1 MQQLTDYDSTTVF
14 ARLTITNIFPFFSGV
29 GLDRQINTSKMKH
42 SIPFKH
48 FDYAIPFADTHAN
61 RMGSGDGS
69 SFDTHLPPLK
79 VSIDFEKRELIL
91 EGKDFFERDSIQ
103 KPQPVVSN
111 PDNARIRVKATIY
124 SGFTMKLSEFTKDE
138 LVFSMDGIL
147 DDGKKI
153 GNCSGLL
160 VFSKPI
166 NRNGSEAGEYHLTI
180 YLYDDSDDKGE
191 IKLRLTMYAFSKNA
205 LFN

>member
-1 MQQLTDYDSTTVF
+1 MQQSTDYDSTTVF

-29 GLDRQINTSKMKH
+29 GLNRQINTCKMKH
-42 SIPFKH
+42 AIPFKH
-48 FDYAIPFADTHAN
+48 FDYAIPFPDAHAN
-61 RMGSGDGS
+61 RMGSGNGS

-79 VSIDFEKRELIL
+79 ISIDFEKRELTL
-91 EGKDFFERDSIQ
+91 EGKDLFARDSNK
-103 KPQPVVSN
+103 KPQPIVSN
-111 PDNARIRVKATIY
+111 PDNERIRVKATIY
-124 SGFTMKLSEFTKDE
+124 SGFSMKLSEFTKDE
-138 LVFSMDGIL
+138 LVFSMDGSL

-153 GNCSGLL
+153 DKCSGLL

-180 YLYDDSDDKGE
+180 YLYDDFDDERE